1 MTNDTLE
8 RTGRSE
14 RVDHR
19 SYERQGVD
27 REPGEHFGP
36 SAPHMIERGA
46 DHDRLEGAATIRDH
60 EDRVKAIDLEIA
72 QLESSRAALL
82 RGELPENE
90 QEREGGAER
99 RDHSQSP
106 RGNVVDDDR
115 SWGR

>member
-8 RTGRSE
+8 RAGRSE

-19 SYERQGVD
+19 SYERQGID

-36 SAPHMIERGA
+36 SAPHMVERGD
-46 DHDRLEGAATIRDH
+46 DHDRLEGAATVRDH
-60 EDRVKAIDLEIA
+60 EDRVQAIDLEIA
-72 QLESSRAALL
+72 QLESARAALL

-90 QEREGGAER
+90 HEQEREPER

-106 RGNVVDDDR
+106 GGNLVDDDR